1 MADLQANE
9 LRQYGYPQPLR
20 RSMEAVSSFA
30 VELSLIPV
38 FTGVFANF
46 GHGLR
51 QGKHTRQ
58 L

>member
-1 MADLQANE
+1 
-9 LRQYGYPQPLR
+9 
-20 RSMEAVSSFA
+20 MEAVSSFA